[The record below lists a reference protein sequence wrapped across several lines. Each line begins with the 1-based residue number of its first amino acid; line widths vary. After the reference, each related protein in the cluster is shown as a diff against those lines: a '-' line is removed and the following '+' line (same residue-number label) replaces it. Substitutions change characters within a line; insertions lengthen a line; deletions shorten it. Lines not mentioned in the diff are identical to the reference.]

1 MSILSSIIDRL
12 NQRIAV
18 GNIFD
23 QIYGLSE
30 LIDHESG
37 KRWVHYIGNGQAEAV
52 TGYDAKQGTLF
63 WGKRGKVSV
72 NKADAYKHIG
82 CQQAYET
89 RWPLTAYAVVK
100 KSHLPCDSSDAVDW
114 IAARV
119 YKLASGTDPQFK
131 TAIKVLNYESIPAG
145 YADGIK
151 SLPFNFEYACVAI
164 DIDAVII
171 TTSADSCYD
180 ACETGDIPLP
190 DFEPCQPCL
199 TQVYTDGETIVG
211 NGTQDDPLVAIGG
224 GGGGSIRIQ
233 DDGVTITNA
242 ATNLDFRGTGV
253 AATLNAPGDVH
264 IQIDRINLTAGT
276 GVSVT
281 GTYPN
286 LTVANTAPA
295 TGSEVTG
302 VTASAPIS
310 SSGGTTPNIS
320 IAQASSS
327 TDGYLSSSD
336 WIAFDGKQDTLTA
349 GTGISLA
356 GDVVTNTAPDQTVVL
371 NAGSGIGVSGTYPNF
386 TISNTQDLSG
396 FVPYTGATQDVNL
409 GANTLAAESLNVT
422 GTNGAGHV
430 NLRHQASNAT
440 ATGQT
445 TALFA
450 DSNGDLKTKN
460 DNLHYS
466 TFKTSGNT
474 ADRTYTFPNATGTV
488 ALTSDIPTYTGGT
501 GISVAG
507 TTITNTAP
515 DQTVVLNAGVGVAV
529 TGTYPNFTIAATGVQ
544 AIKSTTNG
552 TATSGTSNTVSATRL
567 IAGGT
572 ISVGNVVRIT
582 TRGIFTGAG
591 GSKTMRV
598 YLNSTPDLSGSP
610 ILLQTVTTATSA
622 LFAQRKGDLLVK
634 SATETEFMS
643 ATLASLFTDESQTS
657 VARSTANIDW
667 TQNWYIVFANQC
679 AAGTDSAN
687 TSGYTIEIL

>member
-72 NKADAYKHIG
+72 NKTDAYRHIG

-131 TAIKVLNYESIPAG
+131 AAIKVLNYESIPAG

-211 NGTQDDPLVAIGG
+211 NGTQEDPLVAIGG
-224 GGGGSIRIQ
+224 GGGGSIRVQ
-233 DDGVTITNA
+233 DDGVTVTNA

-264 IQIDRINLTAGT
+264 IQIDRVNLTAGA

-286 LTVANTAPA
+286 LTVTNTAPA

-302 VTASAPIS
+302 VTASAPLS
-310 SSGGTTPNIS
+310 SSGVTTPDIS
-320 IAQASSS
+320 ISQASSS
-327 TDGYLSSSD
+327 ADGYLSAAD
-336 WIAFDGKQDTLTA
+336 WSAFYAKQDSLTA

-371 NAGSGIGVSGTYPNF
+371 NAGTGIGVSGTYPNF
-386 TISNTQDLSG
+386 TIQNTLSG
-396 FVPYTGATQDVNL
+396 FVRSEYSASNAASFDVPIPAGYSYHKLFFIDIFASIANSELWLRVGTGNPSTIQSGASDYTDYRSNFGAGQAFVTGGSITNSKAVLVGAAMPTGASGRVLESELTCFSPD
-409 GANTLAAESLNVT
+409 NTLYNKLFKGAYVFKASNGNMQGGEYHFSYNASSAITSLRLLCSTGNVT
-422 GTNGAGHV
+422 GKIIIE
-430 NLRHQASNAT
+430 S
-440 ATGQT
+440 
-445 TALFA
+445 
-450 DSNGDLKTKN
+450 
-460 DNLHYS
+460 
-466 TFKTSGNT
+466 
-474 ADRTYTFPNATGTV
+474 
-488 ALTSDIPTYTGGT
+488 
-501 GISVAG
+501 
-507 TTITNTAP
+507 
-515 DQTVVLNAGVGVAV
+515 
-529 TGTYPNFTIAATGVQ
+529 
-544 AIKSTTNG
+544 
-552 TATSGTSNTVSATRL
+552 
-567 IAGGT
+567 
-572 ISVGNVVRIT
+572 
-582 TRGIFTGAG
+582 
-591 GSKTMRV
+591 
-598 YLNSTPDLSGSP
+598 YL
-610 ILLQTVTTATSA
+610 
-622 LFAQRKGDLLVK
+622 
-634 SATETEFMS
+634 
-643 ATLASLFTDESQTS
+643 
-657 VARSTANIDW
+657 
-667 TQNWYIVFANQC
+667 
-679 AAGTDSAN
+679 
-687 TSGYTIEIL
+687 

>member
-1 MSILSSIIDRL
+1 MSELRIVGLLRAAVAGLGGYTFETGTAGMNNITSDDVQLPVVVFDRPT
-12 NQRIAV
+12 RIVKAIQSGGGITETYNV
-18 GNIFD
+18 NLAIFD
-23 QIYGLSE
+23 KTEFDDQFEHHEPVIFNADQAANQ
-30 LIDHESG
+30 LIINLNSYTDYVKAITNIE
-37 KRWVHYIGNGQAEAV
+37 V
-52 TGYDAKQGTLF
+52 T
-63 WGKRGKVSV
+63 
-72 NKADAYKHIG
+72 
-82 CQQAYET
+82 
-89 RWPLTAYAVVK
+89 
-100 KSHLPCDSSDAVDW
+100 DAVN
-114 IAARV
+114 V
-119 YKLASGTDPQFK
+119 YDVNLSGVVVSFTLEAF
-131 TAIKVLNYESIPAG
+131 
-145 YADGIK
+145 
-151 SLPFNFEYACVAI
+151 
-164 DIDAVII
+164 AV
-171 TTSADSCYD
+171 
-180 ACETGDIPLP
+180 PV
-190 DFEPCQPCL
+190 QPCPDGEFVPEDLPPYRTYL
-199 TQVYTDGETIVG
+199 TRVYTDSTLQGDGTLDNPLTVVG
-211 NGTQDDPLVAIGG
+211 GGSGGG

-253 AATLNAPGDVH
+253 AATLNTPGDVH
-264 IQIDRINLTAGT
+264 IQIDRVNLTAGA

-286 LTVANTAPA
+286 LTVTNTAPA
-295 TGSEVTG
+295 TGSEVTN

-327 TDGYLSSSD
+327 TDGYLSASD
-336 WIAFDGKQDTLTA
+336 WSAFDGKQDALTA

-371 NAGSGIGVSGTYPNF
+371 NAGTGIGVSGTYPNF
-386 TISNTQDLSG
+386 TISNTQDVSG
-396 FVPYTGATQDVNL
+396 FVPYTGANQDVDL
-409 GANTLAAESLNVT
+409 GSNSLSADSLSAT
-422 GTNGAGHV
+422 GTNGAGHI
-430 NLRHQASNAT
+430 NLRHQAANAT
-440 ATGQT
+440 ATGQS

-552 TATSGTSNTVSATRL
+552 TVSSGTTNTVSATRL

-572 ISVGNVVRIT
+572 IAVGNVVRIT
-582 TRGIFTGAG
+582 TRGIFTGIAG
-591 GSKTMRV
+591 TKTMRV
-598 YLNSTPDLSGSP
+598 YLNSTPNLSGSP

-622 LFAQRKGDLLVK
+622 LFAQRKGDLMVK
-634 SATETEFMS
+634 SATETEFIS

-667 TQNWYIVFANQC
+667 TQDWYIVFANQC